1 MQNQGFYLKFGE
13 FSGKTTSL
21 DTKLQVKKK
30 KSKLLKMMKEILT
43 MNTLVLRKFSII
55 LGTQMLQLEKKQN
68 NSYMS

>member
-30 KSKLLKMMKEILT
+30 KVE
-43 MNTLVLRKFSII
+43 VA
-55 LGTQMLQLEKKQN
+55 QN
-68 NSYMS
+68 GDRNINYEHTCAWKIFNNIGYTNAPTREETK